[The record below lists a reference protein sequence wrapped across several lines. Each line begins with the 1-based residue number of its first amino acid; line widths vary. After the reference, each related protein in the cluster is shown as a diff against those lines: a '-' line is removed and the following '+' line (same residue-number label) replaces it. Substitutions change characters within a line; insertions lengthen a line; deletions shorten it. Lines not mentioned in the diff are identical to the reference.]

1 MTERQITQEELKTIL
16 ENHKH
21 WVAEDC
27 EDWEN
32 LKADLRGA
40 DLYGAVLRDADLRSA
55 NLYGADLSGADLRG
69 ADLYGAD
76 LRSANLRDANLRSA
90 DLSGADLRDADLYG
104 AVLRDADLRSANLRD
119 ANLRS
124 ADLSGADLRDADL
137 YGAVLRDADLRS
149 AKHIPYI
156 PMVCPE
162 EDEFIGWK
170 KADNH
175 IVKLLIPSDAK
186 RSSSTGRKCRC
197 SKAKVL
203 AIYEL
208 DGTESKDTE
217 VKSNYDNS
225 FIYKVGEIVEVA
237 DFDENRWEECAKGI
251 HFFMQRKEAIDY
263 DIC

>member
-21 WVAEDC
+21 WLTEDC
-27 EDWEN
+27 EGWEK
-32 LKADLRGA
+32 LKANLRGA
-40 DLYGAVLRDADLRSA
+40 DLCGA
-55 NLYGADLSGADLRG
+55 NLRGANLRG

-76 LRSANLRDANLRSA
+76 LCGADLYDANLRGADLRSA
-90 DLSGADLRDADLYG
+90 DLYG
-104 AVLRDADLRSANLRD
+104 ANLR
-119 ANLRS
+119 
-124 ADLSGADLRDADL
+124 G
-137 YGAVLRDADLRS
+137 
-149 AKHIPYI
+149 AKHLPYI

-162 EDEFIGWK
+162 EDKFIGWK

-203 AIYEL
+203 EIYNL
-208 DGTESKDTE
+208 DGTIAEERE

-225 FIYKVGEIVEVA
+225 FIYKVGEIVEVT
-237 DFDENRWEECAKGI
+237 DFDENRWEECASGI

-263 DIC
+263 DMC

>member
-1 MTERQITQEELKTIL
+1 MTKRQITQEELKTIL

-27 EDWEN
+27 EDWGN
-32 LKADLRGA
+32 LKANFCGANLRGA
-40 DLYGAVLRDADLRSA
+40 DLYGANLRGA
-55 NLYGADLSGADLRG
+55 NLRG

-76 LRSANLRDANLRSA
+76 LRGAN
-90 DLSGADLRDADLYG
+90 
-104 AVLRDADLRSANLRD
+104 LRDADLR
-119 ANLRS
+119 
-124 ADLSGADLRDADL
+124 GADLR
-137 YGAVLRDADLRS
+137 G

-175 IVKLLIPSDAK
+175 IVKLLIPTEAK
-186 RSSSTGRKCRC
+186 RSSATTRKCRC

-225 FIYKVGEIVEVA
+225 FIYKVGEIVEVI

-263 DIC
+263 GMC

>member
-1 MTERQITQEELKTIL
+1 MRTFTKEELDKIL

-21 WVAEDC
+21 WLNEDC
-27 EDWEN
+27 EGWKN
-32 LKADLRGA
+32 MKADLS
-40 DLYGAVLRDADLRSA
+40 YSDLRYS
-55 NLYGADLSGADLRG
+55 NLRGSDLRYINLRGSDLRGSNLRYSDLRYSNLRGSDLRGSDLRGSDLSYSDLSG
-69 ADLYGAD
+69 
-76 LRSANLRDANLRSA
+76 
-90 DLSGADLRDADLYG
+90 
-104 AVLRDADLRSANLRD
+104 
-119 ANLRS
+119 
-124 ADLSGADLRDADL
+124 
-137 YGAVLRDADLRS
+137 

-203 AIYEL
+203 EIFNL
-208 DGTESKDTE
+208 DGTIAEERE

-225 FIYKVGEIVEVA
+225 FIYKVGETVEVA

-263 DIC
+263 DM